1 MGDLPT
7 GTVTFLFTDIEE
19 STRLVRALR
28 ERYEEVLTEHRR
40 LLRDAFEQHRGQ
52 VVEARGDAF
61 FVAFERAGDALASAL
76 AAQSALGRHEWP
88 EGAEV
93 RVRFGLHTG
102 EAVLGAEGYTG
113 LAVHRAARICAAGR
127 GGQVLLSQATAA
139 IVEDGEPAG
148 VTLFD
153 LGEYGLEGI
162 DHPERIF
169 QAVAGGARDDGRP
182 LDSRRAGPVLLATKL
197 TRPPPRAEHV
207 GRPELLELL
216 RDGVAR
222 PLTVLTAPP
231 GFGKTTLLADWAARE
246 ERRAVAWLS
255 LDEDDNDPGRFFSY
269 VIEALRTVEPDLGRR
284 APAAHTVP
292 RAEITDVVLA
302 LLLND
307 LTALERPIVLVLDD
321 YHLITN
327 AEIHE
332 ALGFFVERLPDSL
345 RLVLASRQDP
355 PLPLGRLRARAQL
368 CELRAADLRFSDEEA
383 ATFLNDVLELA
394 LRGEDVERL
403 QARTE
408 GWPAALYLA
417 ALSLRGRED
426 PSTWIA
432 SFAGDDRHLVDYLTA
447 EVLARQPPEL
457 RLFLLRTSILP
468 RLCTPLCNAVTE
480 RDDASSILE
489 ELERSNLLLIPLDTR
504 REWYRYHHLFAEL
517 LRHELRRTE
526 PENVPALHR
535 RASTWYLESGLILE
549 AARHASAAGD
559 VDAAV
564 EFVGAYWSVFLV
576 HGQLE
581 TASSWMAA
589 LPEDVIAENWL
600 SCLACF
606 TVAAHTQR
614 LDEAE
619 RWLEMAE
626 RAPQVV
632 RNGQHPEHRLAAA
645 GSFLRLLR
653 GDVAGAIAA
662 ARAGLAAAPPS
673 QPIAVLALEL
683 VLGGALWW
691 SDEVAEARTALA
703 RAAQIAEAA
712 GVVPAKIEALGTR
725 AALELEHGDAA
736 VAEELT
742 REALALMREAGL
754 EEHPFTAMTRIT
766 AGRAHTRRGELT
778 KAKQH
783 VERGLELA
791 EHDQNWLY
799 IASAAL
805 ALAEI
810 RQREH
815 EPAAARRLLARAR
828 QVIEALPAPGPGLR
842 QIERAE
848 KALHLQ
854 ASRGRDAADAPYWE
868 LSDRELEVLRLLAS
882 RLSQREIAAELY
894 VSFNTVKSH
903 MRAIFRKLGVASRAE
918 AVVRA
923 RELGLLT

>member
-1 MGDLPT
+1 MGNLPT

-19 STRLVRALR
+19 STRLVRQLR
-28 ERYEEVLTEHRR
+28 ERYEEVLAEHRR
-40 LLRDAFEQHRGQ
+40 LLRNAFEQHRGR
-52 VVEARGDAF
+52 VVDTRGDAF

-102 EAVLGAEGYTG
+102 EALLGAQGYTG
-113 LAVHRAARICAAGR
+113 LAVHRAARICATGR
-127 GGQVLLSQATAA
+127 GGQVLLSRATAA
-139 IVEDGEPAG
+139 IVEDGQPAG
-148 VTLFD
+148 VKLLD
-153 LGEYGLEGI
+153 LGEYDLRGI

-169 QAVAGGARDDGRP
+169 QAVAEGAPEDGRP
-182 LDSRRAGPVLLATKL
+182 LDSRRAGPILLASKL
-197 TRPPPRAEHV
+197 TRPPPRSEHV
-207 GRPELLELL
+207 ARPELLELL
-216 RDGVAR
+216 RDCASR
-222 PLTVLTAPP
+222 RLTLVTAPP
-231 GFGKTTLLADWAARE
+231 GFGKTTLLTQWAARE
-246 ERRAVAWLS
+246 EDRAVAWLS
-255 LDEDDNDPGRFFSY
+255 LDEDDNEPGRFVSY
-269 VIEALRTVEPDLGRR
+269 VIEALRTVEPSLGRQ
-284 APAAHTVP
+284 ALSAHAVA
-292 RAEITDVVLA
+292 RVQIADVVLP

-307 LTALERPIVLVLDD
+307 LTALGQPIVLVLDD

-355 PLPLGRLRARAQL
+355 PLPLGRLRARGQL
-368 CELRAADLRFSDEEA
+368 GELRAADLRFSDEEA

-394 LRGEDVERL
+394 LRGGDVERL

-417 ALSLRGRED
+417 ALSLRGRDD
-426 PSTWIA
+426 PSAWIA

-447 EVLARQPPEL
+447 EVLARQAPEL
-457 RLFLLRTSILP
+457 RSFLLRTSILP
-468 RLCTPLCNAVTE
+468 RLCAPLCDAVTE
-480 RDDASSILE
+480 RADAMSILE

-517 LRHELRRTE
+517 LQHELRRAE

-535 RASTWYLESGLILE
+535 RAGAWCLESGLILE

-559 VDAAV
+559 IDAAV
-564 EFVGAYWSVFLV
+564 ELVGAYWSVFLV
-576 HGQLE
+576 RGQLE
-581 TASSWMAA
+581 TASSWMES
-589 LPEDVIAENWL
+589 LPEDVIAENWM

-632 RNGQHPEHRLAAA
+632 RNGQHPEHRIAAA
-645 GSFLRLLR
+645 RPFLRLLR
-653 GDVAGAIAA
+653 GDVAGAITA
-662 ARAGLAAAPPS
+662 ARAGLAAAPS
-673 QPIAVLALEL
+673 TQPIAVLALEL

-691 SDEVAEARTALA
+691 SDEAAEARMALA
-703 RAAQIAEAA
+703 RAAQTAEAA
-712 GVVPAKIEALGTR
+712 GVVPAKVEALGVR
-725 AALELEHGDAA
+725 AALELEHGDDA

-754 EEHPFTAMTRIT
+754 DEHPFTAMTRIT
-766 AGRAHTRRGELT
+766 AGRAHTRRGELAQ
-778 KAKQH
+778 AKEH
-783 VERGLELA
+783 VERALELA
-791 EHDQNWLY
+791 ERDQNWLY

-810 RQREH
+810 RHREH
-815 EPAAARRLLARAR
+815 EPAAARRLLARAH
-828 QVIEALPAPGPGLR
+828 QVIEELPAPGPGLGR
-842 QIERAE
+842 VERAE

-854 ASRGRDAADAPYWE
+854 TARSRDTVGAPYWE

-903 MRAIFRKLGVASRAE
+903 MRAIFRKLGVTSRAE
-918 AVVRA
+918 AVARA
-923 RELGLLT
+923 RALGLFT